1 MTDEEKEGK
10 RLKPIINACYP
21 GTLTGLA
28 LAVLQVTGRTNLIL
42 KFTLS
47 LTALLF
53 LLSTFFIFFYTLYHR
68 RNWLWTC
75 TATTFIMGLIGSLVA
90 VILLFLL

>member
-1 MTDEEKEGK
+1 MTEEEI

-21 GTLTGLA
+21 GTLTGLS
-28 LAVLQVTGRTNLIL
+28 LAVLQVTGIDNLIL
-42 KFTLS
+42 RLTLL

-68 RNWLWTC
+68 RRWLWTC
-75 TATTFIMGLIGSLVA
+75 TAITFILGLVGSLVA
-90 VILLFLL
+90 VIMLFLL